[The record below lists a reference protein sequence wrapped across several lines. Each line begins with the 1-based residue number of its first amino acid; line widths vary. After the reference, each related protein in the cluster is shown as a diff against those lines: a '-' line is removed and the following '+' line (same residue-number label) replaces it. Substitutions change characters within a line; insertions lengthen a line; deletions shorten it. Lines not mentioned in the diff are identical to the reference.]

1 MICSNIHVAVVV
13 VIEWQ
18 IPVCLVEANSMG
30 QYLYCSIDAT
40 AIRGHTELGADV
52 ICSHSC
58 VISGEN
64 NIGEVPAL
72 LGHIQNKIS
81 GCEIRLRDG
90 KVENTLSSRQV
101 DRNGG
106 IDALLCGGCSSK
118 HCQSRDGRK
127 MHCEGS
133 MKTIYKR
140 KHEEETISLYES
152 HHLP

>member
-18 IPVCLVEANSMG
+18 IPVSVASKLLTSQDPIDLRLVEADSMG
-30 QYLYCSIDAT
+30 QYLYCRIDAT

-72 LGHIQNKIS
+72 LGHI
-81 GCEIRLRDG
+81 
-90 KVENTLSSRQV
+90 
-101 DRNGG
+101 
-106 IDALLCGGCSSK
+106 
-118 HCQSRDGRK
+118 
-127 MHCEGS
+127 
-133 MKTIYKR
+133 
-140 KHEEETISLYES
+140 
-152 HHLP
+152 